1 MKYDLVGIDTI
12 RFDVPQQG
20 FRSWLKKHDFRK
32 IKVEATPL
40 TSRTLQRKV
49 EIDTSIRVVKIN
61 SSYPNKLS
69 NYIVVGKAK
78 KKRYYTIEIAG
89 FLVRAR
95 RKPQRYPRYRE
106 DLQRCHGRKDAVSS
120 AE

>member
-1 MKYDLVGIDTI
+1 MACPARAHLSQNRSHHPGEWHYLVECGAL
-12 RFDVPQQG
+12 G
-20 FRSWLKKHDFRK
+20 
-32 IKVEATPL
+32 
-40 TSRTLQRKV
+40 
-49 EIDTSIRVVKIN
+49 
-61 SSYPNKLS
+61 
-69 NYIVVGKAK
+69 G
-78 KKRYYTIEIAG
+78 TIEIAG